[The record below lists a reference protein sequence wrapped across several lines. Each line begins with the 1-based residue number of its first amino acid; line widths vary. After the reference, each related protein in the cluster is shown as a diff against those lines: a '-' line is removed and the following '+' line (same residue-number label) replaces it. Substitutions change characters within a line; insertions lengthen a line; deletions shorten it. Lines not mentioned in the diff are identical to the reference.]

1 MRADPFCIAVHVT
14 GKVLGTDWYEC
25 ELDGKT
31 VYMSDDWLDPELPQ
45 VKNRARVFVS
55 KAQWCMVVLP
65 PMHAW
70 RL

>member
-1 MRADPFCIAVHVT
+1 MT

-31 VYMSDDWLDPELPQ
+31 VYMSDDWLGPELPQ
-45 VKNRARVFVS
+45 VKNRARVSVS
-55 KAQWCMVVLP
+55 KAQWCMIVLP